1 MPHVYLAPVS
11 MNLLIYEASWYLINI
26 MDKIVL
32 RPNMGNIFVFQSMIR
47 MKPDPPFNFV
57 GYCFE
62 TDEV

>member
-1 MPHVYLAPVS
+1 
-11 MNLLIYEASWYLINI
+11 MNMLIYEASWHLINI

-32 RPNMGNIFVFQSMIR
+32 RPNMGDVFVFQSMIR

-62 TDEV
+62 IDEV